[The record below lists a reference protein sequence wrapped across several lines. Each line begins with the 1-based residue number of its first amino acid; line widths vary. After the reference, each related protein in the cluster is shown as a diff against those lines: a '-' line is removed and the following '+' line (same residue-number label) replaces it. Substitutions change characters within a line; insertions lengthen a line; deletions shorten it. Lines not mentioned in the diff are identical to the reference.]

1 MRLVSEGTAK
11 SVVVTLCQLMISFCD
26 KCCSLRSRRCSA
38 VRYSH
43 ETNFARRL
51 VEITFQSWS
60 CTLDGSRGELSH
72 LGQRGQ
78 TGHVRYIIMSLDSC
92 TTA

>member
-1 MRLVSEGTAK
+1 MRLVSGGTAK

-26 KCCSLRSRRCSA
+26 NCRSVRSRRCST

-43 ETNFARRL
+43 ETNFARRI

-72 LGQRGQ
+72 FRQIGQSS
-78 TGHVRYIIMSLDSC
+78 HVRHTVMSLHNG
-92 TTA
+92 TAA